1 MGTHRETNRSH
12 STSDPLA
19 TSPESARTERFDA
32 HAQQQETAGREAK
45 PKPRHGFRGDE
56 EASLCAPAG
65 CTSSGA
71 LAGHRVCMRGL
82 AEGRDHLHPAPP
94 PKACV
99 AYSIARD
106 AVARAPVIQLGDDP
120 GGSLGR
126 GARGFGALK
135 SA

>member
-1 MGTHRETNRSH
+1 MGHTERRTVRNTLPILSRRRSNRGANRV
-12 STSDPLA
+12 LRRA
-19 TSPESARTERFDA
+19 RFDA

-45 PKPRHGFRGDE
+45 PKPRHGFRGNE

-106 AVARAPVIQLGDDP
+106 AVAPRLLSNLETIQEAP
-120 GGSLGR
+120 S
-126 GARGFGALK
+126 GAE
-135 SA
+135 